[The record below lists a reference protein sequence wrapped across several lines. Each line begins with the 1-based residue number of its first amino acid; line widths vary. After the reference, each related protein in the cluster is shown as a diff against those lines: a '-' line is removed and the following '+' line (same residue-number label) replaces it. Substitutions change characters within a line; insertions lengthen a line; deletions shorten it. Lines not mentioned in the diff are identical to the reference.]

1 MFRVHRSTSS
11 ALATPPTGTQVFTS
25 VGSTS
30 FTVPSGVYSICAVAV
45 GGGGGGIASNGF
57 PKQRSVKLVLSILA
71 AILISSCGGG
81 SAVHTVVSLGD
92 SITLRTGQCSVT
104 DTVQTCTSAGRD
116 FPQNSYATYVPQ
128 VISNQG
134 RGGDTCTPQA
144 PFGPGPFNGVQRG
157 VLLRVQE
164 AISVHPSQISVLIG
178 ANDLNSWNVS
188 EADVLS
194 CIVQVWTAIQAAGIE
209 PIALTYETMPLMN
222 GIAELNSNIRAEAS
236 KRGIRVVD
244 FETIPGIVTV
254 DGIHPDVPSAQA
266 MGNLWNV
273 TIHD

>member
-1 MFRVHRSTSS
+1 MKNVLIVLSIL
-11 ALATPPTGTQVFTS
+11 LAS
-25 VGSTS
+25 
-30 FTVPSGVYSICAVAV
+30 C
-45 GGGGGGIASNGF
+45 GGGGGS
-57 PKQRSVKLVLSILA
+57 PQ
-71 AILISSCGGG
+71 
-81 SAVHTVVSLGD
+81 HTVLALGD
-92 SITLRTGQCSVT
+92 SITLRTGQCSAT
-104 DTVQTCTSAGRD
+104 DTIQTCTAAGRD
-116 FPQNSYATYVPQ
+116 FPQNSYASYVPQ
-128 VISNQG
+128 VVSNQG
-134 RGGDTCTPQA
+134 RGGDTCTTQA
-144 PFGPGPFNGVQRG
+144 PFGPGPFNGVPRG

-222 GIAELNSNIRAEAS
+222 GIVELNSNIRAEAS